1 MGSRRHRSPPTP
13 AQRAAA
19 AAAADSKKYVD
30 IAAKGVGELKKMSD
44 AAQKMQ
50 EAGKTLGQ
58 INSALAAMKF
68 LSKLSVALQ
77 AVSIGLSVLQMFL
90 PMKTK
95 EDMILE
101 GVNELLGRM
110 KNLQSEMETRFDQQQ
125 LADDISDQKAA
136 LMRVM
141 A

>member
-1 MGSRRHRSPPTP
+1 MGSRRHRPPPTP